1 MLVLRVVS
9 KHTAHDGLPLQS
21 LTGRNKI
28 ALDTPQNLLIE
39 TSMSL
44 ENEAVLIAQIKAQR
58 IELKPKVSL
67 ATQESVRAYTIWHSF
82 KFGGKRFNFNRNEK
96 PEGMKMSMMLMEPV
110 LVSFNV
116 RFAGDA
122 ALIQSL
128 IGTPWDA
135 IDQYMNGLWDDS
147 LPADLILTC
156 MLDTILIMSYAL
168 LHQQIGGKPKSRKDN
183 AQPLSASD
191 IKNACEW
198 YTTPKENRQAVTR
211 AKIKELLAEDGSPKD
226 SSIANLQMKVIETVE
241 LQSDTVKEDLLTS
254 AVMKGT
260 TAVVK
265 GTTAVVQGT
274 TAAIGG
280 ATAAIADATI
290 TIGGATLAIGGATGA
305 MVGDATGVIMGGA
318 TGIFGGAVKNMKG
331 IRKGLFR

>member
-9 KHTAHDGLPLQS
+9 KHTAHDGLPFQS
-21 LTGRNKI
+21 LIGRNKI
-28 ALDTPQNLLIE
+28 ALDTPKNLLIE
-39 TSMSL
+39 TSMNL
-44 ENEAVLIAQIKAQR
+44 ESEAVHVALIKAQR
-58 IELKPKVSL
+58 IELKPKIAL

-96 PEGMKMSMMLMEPV
+96 PEGMKLSMMLMEPI
-110 LVSFNV
+110 LVSFNI
-116 RFAGDA
+116 RFTGDA
-122 ALIQSL
+122 TLIQSL
-128 IGTPWDA
+128 VGTPWDA

-156 MLDTILIMSYAL
+156 MLDTILIMAYAL
-168 LHQQIGGKPKSRKDN
+168 LHQRINGKLKSRKDN

-191 IKNACEW
+191 IEKACEW
-198 YTTPKENRQAVTR
+198 YTTQKENRQAETH
-211 AKIKELLAEDGSPKD
+211 AKIKELLAENGSPKD
-226 SSIANLQMKVIETVE
+226 SSIANLQMKIIETVE
-241 LQSDTVKEDLLTS
+241 LQSDTAGEDLLYS

-260 TAVVK
+260 TAVMK

-280 ATAAIADATI
+280 ATAAIADATMA
-290 TIGGATLAIGGATGA
+290 IGGATFAIGGATGA
-305 MVGDATGVIMGGA
+305 MMGDATGAIMGGA